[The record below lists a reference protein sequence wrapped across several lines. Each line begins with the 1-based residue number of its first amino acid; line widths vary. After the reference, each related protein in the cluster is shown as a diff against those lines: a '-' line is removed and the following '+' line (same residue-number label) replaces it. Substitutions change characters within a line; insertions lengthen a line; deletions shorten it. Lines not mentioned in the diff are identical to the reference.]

1 MTVDI
6 NINTVMDDANMKI
19 GVGDAINSE
28 RNMQVY

>member
-6 NINTVMDDANMKI
+6 NINTVMNDTNMKI

-28 RNMQVY
+28 RNM